1 MHLFDRIGDEYE
13 QIVVC
18 HAPEVGLRAI
28 IAVHSTVLGPALG
41 GTRFYPYRS
50 EDQAMEDV
58 LRLARGM
65 TYKSAV
71 AGLDLGGGKAVI
83 LGDATRDKSEALLRA
98 YGRFIETLSGRYIT
112 AEDVGT
118 TQPDMD
124 VIFQE
129 TPNVSGISGAFG
141 GSGDPSAATAYG
153 LWWAMKAVRRDLDS
167 TEDLAGCRIV
177 VCGVGKVGSHLV
189 AHLVEEGAKVTVADV
204 NDTAVARM
212 VTQHAERGVTP
223 VSVEEAHQVGCDIFS
238 PCALGGTLNDT
249 TIAQLNCRG
258 VVGSANNQLATPE
271 DGRRLADRGIVYA
284 PDFVV
289 NSGGV
294 INIAEELAG
303 GDRGYD
309 KQRAYANVRGIFD
322 TTLRVIDASRQRGVT
337 TNEVAEDMAQ
347 ERIAKEESG
356 GGGGVRC
363 FDGTARRRMRAVSSK
378 QSTPGPDPLLG
389 GVAPG

>member
-1 MHLFDRIGDEYE
+1 MHIFDTIGDEYE

-28 IAVHSTVLGPALG
+28 IAIHSTALGPALG

-50 EDQAMEDV
+50 EDQAIEDV

-71 AGLDLGGGKAVI
+71 AGLDLGGGKAVV
-83 LGDATRDKSEALLRA
+83 LGDPTRDKSEALLRA
-98 YGRFIETLSGRYIT
+98 YGRFIDSLNGRYIT

-118 TQPDMD
+118 TQSDMD
-124 VIFQE
+124 VIFRE

-153 LWWAMKAVRRDLDS
+153 LWWAIKAVRRDLDS
-167 TEDLAGCRIV
+167 TEDLSGCRIV

-189 AHLVEEGAKVTVADV
+189 SHLVDEGAKVTVADV
-204 NDTAVARM
+204 NDAAVGRM
-212 VTQHAERGVTP
+212 VTRFAHHGVTP
-223 VSVEEAHQVGCDIFS
+223 ISVEEAHQVECDIFS
-238 PCALGGTLNDT
+238 PCALGGTMNET

-271 DGRRLADRGIVYA
+271 DGPRLAGRGIVYA

-303 GDRGYD
+303 REEGYD
-309 KQRAYANVRGIFD
+309 RDRAYARVRGIFD
-322 TTLRVIDASRQRGVT
+322 TTRRIIDASRERGVT
-337 TNEVAEDMAQ
+337 TNEVAEDL
-347 ERIAKEESG
+347 AKKRLAGDGSG
-356 GGGGVRC
+356 DPGIRS
-363 FDGTARRRMRAVSSK
+363 FDGTARRRTIAVSLK
-378 QSTPGPDPLLG
+378 QEAPTPDPLLG

>member
-1 MHLFDRIGDEYE
+1 MYLFDRIRDEYE

-18 HAPEVGLRAI
+18 HDPAVGLRAV
-28 IAVHSTVLGPALG
+28 IAIHSTVLGPALG

-83 LGDATRDKSEALLRA
+83 LGDPAVDKSEALLRS
-98 YGRFIETLSGRYIT
+98 YGRFIDSLSGRYIT

-118 TQPDMD
+118 TEADMD
-124 VIFQE
+124 VIFTQ
-129 TPNVSGISGAFG
+129 TPNVSGIASARG

-153 LWWAMKAVRRDLDS
+153 LWWAMKALRQTLD
-167 TEDLAGCRIV
+167 TTDDLAGCRVV

-189 AHLVEEGAKVTVADV
+189 GLLVDEGVKVTVADV
-204 NDTAVARM
+204 DDSAVARM
-212 VTQHAERGVTP
+212 VAEHGVAAVP
-223 VSVEEAHQVGCDIFS
+223 VDESHLVECDILS
-238 PCALGGTLNDT
+238 PCALGGTLNET
-249 TIAQLNCRG
+249 TIPELNCRG
-258 VVGSANNQLATPE
+258 VAGSANNQLATAD
-271 DGRRLADRGIVYA
+271 DGCRLVDRGIVYA

-303 GDRGYD
+303 YD
-309 KQRAYANVRGIFD
+309 QERAYAKVSGIYA
-322 TTLRVIDASRQRGVT
+322 TTRWVLNASEERGVP
-337 TNEVAEDMAQ
+337 TNEVAEAMAE
-347 ERIAKEESG
+347 ERLAGARLGSP
-356 GGGGVRC
+356 GVRT
-363 FDGTARRRMRAVSSK
+363 FDGTARRR
-378 QSTPGPDPLLG
+378 P
-389 GVAPG
+389 

>member
-1 MHLFDRIGDEYE
+1 VELFDRIGDEYE
-13 QIVVC
+13 QLVVC
-18 HAPEVGLRAI
+18 HDPAVGLRAV
-28 IAVHSTVLGPALG
+28 IAVHSTALGPALG

-83 LGDATRDKSEALLRA
+83 LGNPATDKTEALLRA
-98 YGRFIETLSGRYIT
+98 YGRFINTLSGRYIT

-124 VIFQE
+124 VIFSE
-129 TPNVSGISGAFG
+129 TANVSGISGAFG

-153 LWWAMKAVRRDLDS
+153 LWWAMKAVRQVLDS
-167 TEDLAGCRIV
+167 TVDLAGCRVV

-189 AHLVEEGAKVTVADV
+189 SHLVDEGAMVTVADV
-204 NDTAVARM
+204 NDVAVARM
-212 VTQHAERGVTP
+212 VAAHGVAA
-223 VSVEEAHQVGCDIFS
+223 VSVDDSHQVGCDIFA
-238 PCALGGTLNDT
+238 PCALGGTLNTT
-249 TIAQLNCRG
+249 TIPRLKCRG
-258 VVGSANNQLATPE
+258 IVGSANNQLGSPA

-294 INIAEELAG
+294 INIADELAG
-303 GDRGYD
+303 HEHGYD
-309 KQRAYANVRGIFD
+309 QERAYANVRGIFD
-322 TTLRVIDASRQRGVT
+322 TTLRVLDASRHLGLT
-337 TNEVAEDMAQ
+337 TNEVAEAMAE
-347 ERIAKEESG
+347 ERMAKEGSSAV
-356 GGGGVRC
+356 GVRC
-363 FDGTARRRMRAVSSK
+363 FDGTARRLRVSVSARD
-378 QSTPGPDPLLG
+378 QQRRGHSPP
-389 GVAPG
+389 

>member
-1 MHLFDRIGDEYE
+1 VHVFDTIGNEYE

-18 HAPEVGLRAI
+18 HAPNAGLRAI
-28 IAVHSTVLGPALG
+28 IAIHSTVLGPALG

-83 LGDATRDKSEALLRA
+83 LGDPARDKSEALLRA
-98 YGRFIETLSGRYIT
+98 YGRFIDSLSGRYIT

-118 TQPDMD
+118 TQADMD
-124 VIFQE
+124 VIFRE

-153 LWWAMKAVRRDLDS
+153 LWWAIKAVRRDLDS
-167 TEDLAGCRIV
+167 TEDLSGCRIV

-189 AHLVEEGAKVTVADV
+189 SHLVDEGAQVTVADV
-204 NDTAVARM
+204 NDAAVGRM
-212 VTQHAERGVTP
+212 VTRFAHRGVTP
-223 VSVEEAHQVGCDIFS
+223 VSVEEAHQVECDIFS
-238 PCALGGTLNDT
+238 PCALGGTLNES

-271 DGRRLADRGIVYA
+271 DGPRLASQGIVYA

-303 GDRGYD
+303 RDEGYD
-309 KQRAYANVRGIFD
+309 RERAYARVREIFD
-322 TTLRVIDASRQRGVT
+322 TTRRVIDASRQRGVT
-337 TNEVAEDMAQ
+337 TNEVAEDL
-347 ERIAKEESG
+347 AKERLAGDGSG
-356 GGGGVRC
+356 DPGIRC
-363 FDGTARRRMRAVSSK
+363 FDGTARRRSIAVSLK
-378 QSTPGPDPLLG
+378 QAAPTPDPLLG